1 MKKNSFQFICLPAV
15 LVVLVTVILFS
26 ISSAFKRRLPKPA
39 HIVIV
44 MEENHGFD
52 QIIGSQNAPFINK
65 LAKEGTLFTNAHS
78 VTHPSEP
85 NYLALFSGSTQGVD
99 GDQCLT
105 KEAPLTVPNLGA
117 ALIKAG
123 YSFKGYSET
132 LPKTGSLECFF
143 QVNNGYDYAR
153 KHAPWVNWQGD
164 KENGLPVSSN
174 QPFSNFSTNY
184 NKLPTVSFVI
194 PNEGNDMHNID
205 LNGDTAAVKRA
216 DHWLKIHL
224 SSYVNWAKKHNS
236 MLIITFDEDEKG
248 DMHHNHIATIF
259 VGQMVQQ
266 RQNTDSI
273 SHYNVLRTIEGMY
286 DLPHSGDANASE
298 IANAWK

>member
-1 MKKNSFQFICLPAV
+1 MKKINFQFICLFTA
-15 LVVLVTVILFS
+15 ILLCGTW
-26 ISSAFKRRLPKPA
+26 AFKPRLPKPA

-52 QIIGSQNAPFINK
+52 QIIGSQNAPYINR

-78 VTHPSEP
+78 ITHPSEP

-105 KEAPLTVPNLGA
+105 KEAPLTAPNLGA

-123 YSFKGYSET
+123 FSFKGYSET
-132 LPKTGSLECFF
+132 LSETGSLECFF
-143 QVNNGYDYAR
+143 QVKEGYDYAR

-164 KENGLPVSSN
+164 KENGLPLSSN
-174 QPFSNFSTNY
+174 QPFSNFPGDY

-194 PNEGNDMHNID
+194 PNEANDMHNID
-205 LNGDTAAVKRA
+205 LDGDTAAVKRA
-216 DHWLKIHL
+216 DHWLRIHL
-224 SSYVNWAKKHNS
+224 SSYVRWAKKHNS
-236 MLIITFDEDEKG
+236 LLIVTFDEDEKG

-259 VGQMVQQ
+259 VGPMVQQ
-266 RQNTDSI
+266 RRNPDSI

-286 DLPHSGDANASE
+286 NLPHSGDANASE
-298 IANAWK
+298 ITNVWK

>member
-184 NKLPTVSFVI
+184 NKLPT
-194 PNEGNDMHNID
+194 
-205 LNGDTAAVKRA
+205 
-216 DHWLKIHL
+216 
-224 SSYVNWAKKHNS
+224 
-236 MLIITFDEDEKG
+236 
-248 DMHHNHIATIF
+248 
-259 VGQMVQQ
+259 
-266 RQNTDSI
+266 
-273 SHYNVLRTIEGMY
+273 
-286 DLPHSGDANASE
+286 
-298 IANAWK
+298 